1 MYLWTFSY
9 KILIELYKTFSRLDI
24 KKEAKIWDILK
35 NIGVD
40 EKSDLKREEQEKE
53 IRENNQ
59 KLNNK

>member
-1 MYLWTFSY
+1 
-9 KILIELYKTFSRLDI
+9 LDI

-59 KLNNK
+59 KLNN